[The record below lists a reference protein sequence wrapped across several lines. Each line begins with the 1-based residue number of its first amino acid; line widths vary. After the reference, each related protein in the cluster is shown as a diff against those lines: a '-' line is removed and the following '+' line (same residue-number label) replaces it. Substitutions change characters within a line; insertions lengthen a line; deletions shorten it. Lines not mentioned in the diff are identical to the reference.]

1 MEQIIY
7 FIYLLT
13 FANGKMYVGM
23 SKTDKRGEYTNRYR
37 AHGHAAKTGKVL
49 PIYNA
54 WRKYGPPIQEV
65 LSRHARRE
73 ECAAAEVNEIAARQ
87 TCDPRRG
94 YNLMH
99 GGQGLHAPKGS
110 AMHDLMCERVW
121 GNPTVKE
128 KLRAANKG
136 KAPSPQCLT
145 AAIAARGDDWRAKMQ
160 EKVWGNVEHQAAA
173 SERTRLQMVNGG
185 AENIARIRRLQGDRR
200 TPEQVAAQ
208 AAKMKAF
215 MNTSEGKE
223 IAKRGHAAMI
233 ANPETLAKQREGQ
246 DAWRASE
253 KNKANCAAM
262 AKKSAEAC
270 SKKVQDKETG
280 VVYASQRAMARALG
294 VSEAAISL
302 RVKAGKII
310 RL

>member
-1 MEQIIY
+1 METIY
-7 FIYLLT
+7 FVYLLT
-13 FANGKMYVGM
+13 FANSKVYVGM
-23 SKTDKRGEYTNRYR
+23 SRTDRQGGFTNRYR
-37 AHGHAAKTGKVL
+37 AHSNAAKIGKPL
-49 PIYNA
+49 PIYHA
-54 WRKYGPPIQEV
+54 WRKYGAPAQIV
-65 LSRHARRE
+65 LSKHLTRE
-73 ECAAAEVNEIAARQ
+73 ECAAREIAEISARKAA
-87 TCDPRRG
+87 DPAHG
-94 YNLMH
+94 YNLTH
-99 GGQGLHAPKGS
+99 GGEGLHAPKGS
-110 AMHDLMCERVW
+110 AMHALMREKVWSNPER
-121 GNPTVKE
+121 NRKAS
-128 KLRAANKG
+128 LANKG
-136 KAPSPQCLT
+136 KSPSPQCLT

-160 EKVWGNVEHQAAA
+160 EKVWGNAESQAEA
-173 SERTRLQMVNGG
+173 SERTRLQMANGG

-208 AAKMKAF
+208 TAKVKVF
-215 MNTSEGKE
+215 MNTPEGKE
-223 IAKRGHAAMI
+223 IAKRGYAAMI
-233 ANPETLAKQREGQ
+233 ANPETLAKQKEGQ

-280 VVYASQRAMARALG
+280 AVYASQRAMARALG